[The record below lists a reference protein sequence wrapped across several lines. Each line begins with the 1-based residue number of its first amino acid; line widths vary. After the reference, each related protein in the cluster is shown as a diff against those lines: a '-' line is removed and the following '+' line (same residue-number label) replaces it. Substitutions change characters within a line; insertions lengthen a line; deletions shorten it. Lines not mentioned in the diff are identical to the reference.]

1 MKITFLGTGT
11 SQGIPVIACPC
22 EVCNSADEKDK
33 RLRCS
38 IHIEHNGKSFVID
51 SGPDFRQQM
60 IRAGIKTLDGLIFT
74 HDHKDHIAGM
84 DDIRAYNYVLKKKIE
99 VYATALVQAG
109 MIREFPYV
117 FAEEKYPGI
126 PEINLHLIDNFP
138 FTIEGTTFTPIEA
151 KHYKLPVFGYRI
163 ENFTYLTDANF
174 ITEEEKQKIKG
185 SEVFVIN
192 ALRHEPH
199 VSHYNLKQA
208 LQLIEEVKPKTAYL
222 THISHQL
229 GKHNDV
235 NKMLPSNVFC
245 AYDGLELFF

>member
-11 SQGIPVIACPC
+11 SQGVPVIACPC
-22 EVCNSADEKDK
+22 EVCNSTDEKDK

-38 IHIEHNGKSFVID
+38 IHIEHKGKSFVID

-99 VYATALVQAG
+99 VYASALVQAG

-126 PEINLHLIDNFP
+126 PEINLHLIENMP
-138 FTIEGTTFTPIEA
+138 FTVEGLTFTPIEA

-163 ENFTYLTDANF
+163 GDFTYLTDANF
-174 ITEEEKQKIKG
+174 ISEEEKRKIKG

-199 VSHYNLKQA
+199 VSHYNLAQA

-229 GKHNDV
+229 GKHEEV
-235 NKMLPSNVFC
+235 NKILPPNVFC

>member
-1 MKITFLGTGT
+1 MKVTFLGTGT
-11 SQGIPVIACPC
+11 SQGVPVIACPC
-22 EVCNSADEKDK
+22 DVCNSNDEKDK

-60 IRAGIKTLDGLIFT
+60 MRAGIKTLDGLIFT

-84 DDIRAYNYVLKKKIE
+84 DDIRAYNYVLQKKIE
-99 VYATALVQAG
+99 VYATALVQEG
-109 MIREFPYV
+109 MKREFPYI

-126 PEINLHLIDNFP
+126 PEINLHLIENAP
-138 FTIEGTTFTPIEA
+138 FIIEGLTFTPVEA
-151 KHYKLPVFGYRI
+151 RHFKLPVFGYRI
-163 ENFTYLTDANF
+163 GDFTYLTDANY
-174 ITEEEKQKIKG
+174 ISDHEKQKIKG
-185 SEVFVIN
+185 SKVFVIN

-199 VSHYNLKQA
+199 VSHYNLQQA
-208 LQLIEEVKPKTAYL
+208 LDLIAEIKPETAYI

-229 GKHNDV
+229 GRHVEV
-235 NKMLPSNVFC
+235 NKILPANVFC